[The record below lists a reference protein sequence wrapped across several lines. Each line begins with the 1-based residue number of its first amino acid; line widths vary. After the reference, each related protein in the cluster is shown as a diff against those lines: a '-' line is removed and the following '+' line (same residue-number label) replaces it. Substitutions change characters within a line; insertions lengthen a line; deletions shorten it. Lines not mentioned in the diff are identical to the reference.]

1 MPPCGMYTHDFMFSI
16 PGLDP
21 ENIATLSA
29 YLIHLAGFYFH
40 RHVPPSLAA
49 LLSSF

>member
-1 MPPCGMYTHDFMFSI
+1 MSPCAMYTHDFMFLI

-21 ENIATLSA
+21 EDTATLSA
-29 YLIHLAGFYFH
+29 YLIHLAGFYFY
-40 RHVPPSLAA
+40 RHLPPSLAA